1 MKYNKKSVKS
11 AALEGKKVLLRCDF
25 NVPLDKSGAIT
36 DDTRITA
43 ALPTI
48 KYVLEKGGA
57 AILCSHLG
65 RPKEGFEPELSLKP
79 VAERLSELLSL
90 PVKMAPACVGDEV
103 RAMAAALRPGEVLLL
118 ENLRFHKEEE
128 KNNPDFAKE
137 LASLADIYVSDAFGT
152 VHRATPLPPGLRL
165 ICPPTA
171 AS

>member
-48 KYVLEKGGA
+48 KYVLEKGGV

-65 RPKEGFEPELSLKP
+65 RPKGGFAPELSLKP

-90 PVKMAPACVGDEV
+90 PVKMAPDCVGDEV

-118 ENLRFHKEEE
+118 ENLRFHKEERRTI
-128 KNNPDFAKE
+128 
-137 LASLADIYVSDAFGT
+137 LTLLRSLPPLPIYMYPTLSARCTGP
-152 VHRATPLPPGLRL
+152 TPLPPGLRL